1 MISSHDQL
9 CSFAGRGPEP
19 AAWLMAKEPRSG
31 DNNRCARIHEYKCS
45 SELALGEWS
54 KRRLLELMNAG
65 PFEVVRSGSRDAD
78 KYGCKLRDIVRGGS
92 ADTTL
97 GANPPSRRL
106 ASYRVLS
113 FSKIFVNMSF
123 GHGTNSLAGCCGTG
137 CLSPRNP
144 DNPAKAMVLASRFP
158 APT

>member
-1 MISSHDQL
+1 
-9 CSFAGRGPEP
+9 
-19 AAWLMAKEPRSG
+19 MAKEPRSG
-31 DNNRCARIHEYKCS
+31 DDNRCARIHEYKCS

-54 KRRLLELMNAG
+54 KRRLLDLMKAG

-78 KYGCKLRDIVRGGS
+78 KYGRKLRDIGVVEGP
-92 ADTTL
+92 TL
-97 GANPPSRRL
+97 RLVLTPPSRRL

-123 GHGTNSLAGCCGTG
+123 GHGTNSSAGCCGTG